1 VKVLPDLDLVYPL
14 VEGAYSLPKEFQ
26 EELVEPRLVLE
37 VVAEQLEVVQ
47 IVLEDEVLADTLF

>member
-14 VEGAYSLPKEFQ
+14 EVEAYSLPKEFQ
-26 EELVEPRLVLE
+26 EQLVEPQVVAE
-37 VVAEQLEVVQ
+37 VVAEQLEVLQ

>member
-14 VEGAYSLPKEFQ
+14 VEEAYSLLKEFQ